1 MQPGLKVIQLC
12 TAAPGGMRSVVEGYQ
27 RDGLFKRWNAEL
39 IFTHEFGPKIL
50 KLSRFFAGLGYV
62 CKLLIN
68 RKIGL
73 LHCHISMRAS
83 FWRKSIFATLVRQ
96 FKVAVILHIHG
107 GRFKVFYDD
116 QPSFLQ
122 HIIRYQLE
130 KADRVLVLS
139 PTWQEF
145 VKSIAP
151 RANVKICRNYVEMP
165 PLERIKKDPFVINV
179 LFLGFVGNLKGI
191 HDLLAVLPEVVKI
204 HPNLRLLVGGNGEID
219 NAKDIVAR
227 EGLTN
232 YVEFMGWVSGDLK
245 RDLLENAD
253 IFVLPSYKE
262 GLPVSLLEA
271 MSYGIPVISTTVGS
285 IPELIDDKVNG
296 FLISPGD
303 RLALQNLIVQLGI
316 DARLR
321 VEIGQTGRQTILEQ
335 YSRQV
340 VLPELE
346 AIYSELIS

>member
-1 MQPGLKVIQLC
+1 MRSGIKVIQLC

-27 RDGLFKRWNAEL
+27 RDGLFGRWNVEL
-39 IFTHEFGPKIL
+39 VFTHEFGSTRL
-50 KLSRFFAGLGYV
+50 KLSRFFTGLGYV

-68 RKIGL
+68 REIGL
-73 LHCHISMRAS
+73 LHCHVSMRAS
-83 FWRKSIFATLVRQ
+83 FWRKSIFATLARQ

-107 GRFKVFYDD
+107 GRFRVFYDD
-116 QPSFLQ
+116 QPLVVQ
-122 HIIRYQLE
+122 HVIRYQLE

-145 VKSIAP
+145 IKSIAP
-151 RANVKICRNYVEMP
+151 GANVGICRNYVEMP
-165 PLERIKKDPFVINV
+165 PLAHDTKDRTVINL

-191 HDLLAVLPEVVKI
+191 HDLLAVLPEVVKS
-204 HPNLRLLVGGNGEID
+204 HPNLRLRVGGNGEID
-219 NAKDIVAR
+219 YAKDIVER

-232 YVEFMGWVSGDLK
+232 YVEFLGWVSGDAK
-245 RDLLENAD
+245 RDLLASAD

-271 MSYGIPVISTTVGS
+271 MSYGVPVISTTVGS
-285 IPELIDDKVNG
+285 IPELIDDTVNG
-296 FLISPGD
+296 FLINPGD
-303 RLALQNLIVQLGI
+303 RQALQSLLVLLGK
-316 DARLR
+316 DAGLR
-321 VEIGQTGRQTILEQ
+321 VEIGDKGRQTILAQ

-346 AIYSELIS
+346 AVYSDLIS